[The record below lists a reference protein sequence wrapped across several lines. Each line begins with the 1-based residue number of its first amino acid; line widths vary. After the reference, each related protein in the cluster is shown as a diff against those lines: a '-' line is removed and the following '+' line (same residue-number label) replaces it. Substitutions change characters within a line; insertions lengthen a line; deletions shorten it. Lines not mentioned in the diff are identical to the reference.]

1 MLLGKYIA
9 IFHCVMFSLIDQTYY
24 VPVQF
29 IYAADHFC
37 PTDTLKCDFRQR
49 SRSVFP
55 QSAPI
60 AALQSWR
67 MLPTYVSPK
76 SICVLFFAPHS
87 VGSLADFGLIVSIK
101 KFQLLFNYR

>member
-29 IYAADHFC
+29 IYSADHFW
-37 PTDTLKCDFRQR
+37 PTDTFKCHFRQR

-55 QSAPI
+55 HSAPN
-60 AALQSWR
+60 AVALQSWR
-67 MLPTYVSPK
+67 MLPTYVLPK
-76 SICVLFFAPHS
+76 SICVLLFVPHIA
-87 VGSLADFGLIVSIK
+87 GSLADFGLIVSIK
-101 KFQLLFNYR
+101 KFQLLFN